1 MGRIGWKC
9 TKKHIGELIWQKMT
23 IIHNMKWETIPKGDF
38 MNNKC
43 CCGCNPP
50 QAITKYVCTAGPQGP
65 QGPAGKDGIATLSA
79 STNRR
84 DTVQTVTAGST
95 VSITGTNVLTN
106 DSDMLFVNNTV
117 RLNSTGLYLIT
128 TTLEIT
134 DNAGTYNFSIT
145 VDNAD
150 YDFIITVMEDNIIG
164 ITSHTVYLNI
174 TTAPTVVSITNRN
187 NSSIT
192 ANKAELDIVKLA

>member
-1 MGRIGWKC
+1 
-9 TKKHIGELIWQKMT
+9 
-23 IIHNMKWETIPKGDF
+23 MKWDTIPKGDF

-43 CCGCNPP
+43 CCGCN
-50 QAITKYVCTAGPQGP
+50 QSQTITRYITGPRGP

-84 DTVQTVTAGST
+84 DTNQTVTNDST

-106 DSDMLFVNNTV
+106 DADMIFVNNTV

-134 DNAGTYNFSIT
+134 GNAGSYNFAIT
-145 VDNAD
+145 INNTD
-150 YDFIITVMEDNIIG
+150 YDFVVIIEDDATIG
-164 ITSHTVYLNI
+164 TTSHTIYVNI
-174 TTAPTVVSITNRN
+174 TESPTVVAIYNRSN
-187 NSSIT
+187 DT
-192 ANKAELDIVKLA
+192 VTLNKAELDVVKIT